1 MADFKQMIED
11 VDKLVHKDLDTAIS
25 FRDLL
30 EDIASLLDSI
40 EYNSRQRTRWIDV
53 IVVTLLLL
61 NLMTTIAIYNL
72 IR

>member
-11 VDKLVHKDLDTAIS
+11 VDKLAHKDLGTAIS
-25 FRDLL
+25 FRDML
-30 EDIASLLDSI
+30 EDIASLLNSI
-40 EYNSRQRTRWIDV
+40 EYNSRRRTRWIDV

-61 NLMTTIAIYNL
+61 NLMTTVALYNL